1 MQKNGIMKSLLFL
14 LTVVALVAFL
24 FISAAETWGKSLA
37 AQETLDISGKWNS
50 NIGLVYEFTQN
61 GDQFTWFVALNDQ
74 KGGGTLNGH
83 NLSASWS
90 DAGGSGSAE
99 GRITA
104 ADANGRAGRIEW
116 DNGVVF
122 EREGAVSISSKPAQ
136 IAQEQKGQRRSTL
149 QPTQPAAPV
158 QPQGAG
164 AVSIPSKPAQI
175 AQEQKGQRRST
186 LQPTQPV
193 APVQPQGAGAQ
204 SSGSWNA
211 GAQPWGEGAEPWAE
225 GLYLYINGI
234 KGSLTA
240 PLDWFEVMHVKQSLS
255 SLQSPSSLLGVGS
268 GGDSGGKNAPKS
280 PLVIIKVVDN
290 ASPILNIYCLTGRFI
305 PDVTLVC
312 YVPGINYRV
321 IMNDVMISAIEVVG
335 PDEKGRILENVS
347 LDFARCTWE
356 FHNIN
361 PDGSPGTITKKEFDF
376 RSNKVI

>member
-1 MQKNGIMKSLLFL
+1 MQKNEIKKGLLFL

-24 FISAAETWGKSLA
+24 FISATETWGKSLA
-37 AQETLDISGKWNS
+37 TQEPLDISGKWNS

-61 GDQFTWFVALNDQ
+61 GYKFTWLVALNNQ
-74 KGGGTLNGH
+74 KGAGTLSGH

-104 ADANGRAGRIEW
+104 FDANARPVRIEW

-122 EREGAVSISSKPAQ
+122 ER
-136 IAQEQKGQRRSTL
+136 
-149 QPTQPAAPV
+149 
-158 QPQGAG
+158 AG
-164 AVSIPSKPAQI
+164 
-175 AQEQKGQRRST
+175 QEQKGQRRST

-193 APVQPQGAGAQ
+193 APVQPQGVEAQ

-268 GGDSGGKNAPKS
+268 GGDSGEKNTPKS

-376 RSNKVI
+376 RSNKVTY

>member
-1 MQKNGIMKSLLFL
+1 MHKNGIMKGLLFL

-24 FISAAETWGKSLA
+24 FISATETWGKSLA
-37 AQETLDISGKWNS
+37 MQETLDISGKWNS
-50 NIGLVYEFTQN
+50 NIELVYEFTQN
-61 GDQFTWFVALNDQ
+61 GYQFTWFVALNNQ
-74 KGGGTLNGH
+74 KGAGTLSGH

-122 EREGAVSISSKPAQ
+122 EREGAVSIS
-136 IAQEQKGQRRSTL
+136 
-149 QPTQPAAPV
+149 
-158 QPQGAG
+158 
-164 AVSIPSKPAQI
+164 SKPAQI